1 MADMA
6 SSAREDEQV
15 ASKRGPR
22 AGQPKRRT
30 FTAAY
35 KIKILERYDELE
47 DPRERGALLRREGL
61 YHSHIEYWR
70 AARRRW
76 RTSGCGKRT
85 RNSQGSWPGPKR
97 RWKWWEKHTRSWKC
111 SPRARIQ
118 ARGRASD
125 QPGDGGAGA
134 FAAGKSRLRAGR
146 PAAVDAIPAAQ
157 SPAGARGKAGAAAA
171 GPPGGPVARRAR
183 TAAGGARR
191 PAVR

>member
-70 AARRRW
+70 AARERGAL
-76 RTSGCGKRT
+76 TAL
-85 RNSQGSWPGPKR
+85 
-97 RWKWWEKHTRSWKC
+97 WEK
-111 SPRARIQ
+111 P
-118 ARGRASD
+118 
-125 QPGDGGAGA
+125 
-134 FAAGKSRLRAGR
+134 AGR
-146 PAAVDAIPAAQ
+146 PSRSAEVENERLRKENEKLARELARTKAALEVV
-157 SPAGARGKAGAAAA
+157 GKAHALLEMLAESADSGTK
-171 GPPGGPVARRAR
+171 PGK
-183 TAAGGARR
+183 
-191 PAVR
+191 